1 MGDSQ
6 DSWDPD
12 TPGPSKQQDKT
23 PAKQDKKSKK
33 KSDKDRDEK
42 QSESVGTLKKRKAE
56 DTAGVSKS
64 GEQKQTKR
72 NKKIKKST
80 FIPGTSQNQDE
91 MHEPAESNTESAQQN
106 SNRQNSQPSG
116 SKCCKKNCLHLV
128 NSQVQEKLNQER
140 KEQSNQSIE
149 HERSYLRKYIYPD
162 KKENSNGTPR
172 NVIYHYQIPR
182 RVPFQDDEK
191 KKEICQKA
199 FLKIFGL
206 SEWALRRAREEFG
219 KWIKIEK
226 MIKLGP
232 TFLKQNWVSGLISKM
247 LSHPR
252 LLC

>member
-12 TPGPSKQQDKT
+12 IPGPSKQQDET

-56 DTAGVSKS
+56 DTAGMSKS
-64 GEQKQTKR
+64 EEQKQRKHNKR
-72 NKKIKKST
+72 LKKST

-91 MHEPAESNTESAQQN
+91 IPAESDTESAQQI
-106 SNRQNSQPSG
+106 SNRRNSQPSE
-116 SKCCKKNCLHLV
+116 SKCCKKKCLHLV
-128 NSQVQEKLNQER
+128 NSQVQEKLNQEF
-140 KEQSNQSIE
+140 KEQSNQSLE

-162 KKENSNGTPR
+162 KKEKNSNGTPR
-172 NVIYHYQIPR
+172 NVIYHYRIPR

-206 SEWALRRAREEFG
+206 KEWALRRAREEFG
-219 KWIKIEK
+219 KWINIV
-226 MIKLGP
+226 KLI
-232 TFLKQNWVSGLISKM
+232 VSGLTVLKQIV
-247 LSHPR
+247 LSLIEASYPKCY
-252 LLC
+252 LTSG